1 MPLARVRPRGGGTIG
16 DPLAIPFGCVTKRAG
31 SHGSTLVE
39 QPQPGG
45 DVAVGFRTRDRLARD
60 PRMGSTPYVIAVVN
74 QKGGVGKTTT
84 AVNLAACLAASER
97 PTLLIDVDPQANAS
111 SAYGITGAERQVY
124 DALVDGVPLSRCAVE
139 TELETLHVVPS
150 GRDLVGAEI
159 ELVTMDARE
168 YRLAEAIRALED
180 AYDIVLIDC
189 PPSLGLLTLNALTAA
204 DAVLIPLQCEYYALE
219 GLANLVET
227 VDLVRSQLNPRL
239 EIQGIVL
246 TMADARNN
254 LARQVEAEV
263 RRHFGEKVY
272 RTRIPRNVR
281 LSEAPSHGQPI
292 LLYDIH
298 SKGAAAYVKLADE
311 LLAQLA
317 IDGAPRK
324 PPALA
329 RDEADSVG
337 PSASTPAEAEPVAG
351 ARSSAEAESGS
362 AAASA
367 SGAASSVHVSP
378 PTPPSSP
385 TGDEDEPT
393 P

>member
-1 MPLARVRPRGGGTIG
+1 MDTDLSSSPSR
-16 DPLAIPFGCVTKRAG
+16 
-31 SHGSTLVE
+31 S
-39 QPQPGG
+39 
-45 DVAVGFRTRDRLARD
+45 
-60 PRMGSTPYVIAVVN
+60 PYVIAIVN

-111 SAYGITGAERQVY
+111 SAYGITNAERQIY
-124 DALVDGVPLSRCAVE
+124 DALIDEVPLTHCAFE
-139 TELETLHVVPS
+139 TELETLHVVPA

-159 ELVTMDARE
+159 ELVSLESRE
-168 YRLAEAIRALED
+168 YRLFQSIQAIGD
-180 AYDIVLIDC
+180 AYEIILIDC

-227 VDLVRSQLNPRL
+227 VDLVNAELNPKL
-239 EIQGIVL
+239 TIQGIVL
-246 TMADARNN
+246 TMVDQRNN

-263 RRHFGEKVY
+263 RGHFGDKVY

-298 SKGAAAYVKLADE
+298 SKGAVAYVKLADE

-317 IDGAPRK
+317 LTTMPRK
-324 PPALA
+324 PPVL
-329 RDEADSVG
+329 
-337 PSASTPAEAEPVAG
+337 PNPQSAAYDTSDDAG
-351 ARSSAEAESGS
+351 ATFELPETTAIDHITTDH
-362 AAASA
+362 
-367 SGAASSVHVSP
+367 SVTHS
-378 PTPPSSP
+378 
-385 TGDEDEPT
+385 EE
-393 P
+393 

>member
-1 MPLARVRPRGGGTIG
+1 
-16 DPLAIPFGCVTKRAG
+16 
-31 SHGSTLVE
+31 
-39 QPQPGG
+39 
-45 DVAVGFRTRDRLARD
+45 
-60 PRMGSTPYVIAVVN
+60 MGSSPYVIAVVN

-97 PTLLIDVDPQANAS
+97 PILLIDVDPQANAS
-111 SAYGITGAERQVY
+111 SAYGITRADRHVY
-124 DALVDGVPLSRCAVE
+124 DVLIDGMPLTHCAYE

-159 ELVTMDARE
+159 ELVSMDARE
-168 YRLAEAIRALED
+168 YRLAQSIEAIGD
-180 AYDIVLIDC
+180 AYEIILIDC

-219 GLANLVET
+219 GLANLVDT
-227 VDLVRSQLNPRL
+227 VDLVRGQLNTKL

-246 TMADARNN
+246 TMADGRNN

-263 RRHFGEKVY
+263 RSHFGEKVY

-298 SKGAAAYVKLADE
+298 SKGAVAYVKLAAE

-317 IDGAPRK
+317 LSDPPRK
-324 PPALA
+324 PPVLPNPQKPIPPGGH
-329 RDEADSVG
+329 DE
-337 PSASTPAEAEPVAG
+337 STP
-351 ARSSAEAESGS
+351 
-362 AAASA
+362 
-367 SGAASSVHVSP
+367 
-378 PTPPSSP
+378 
-385 TGDEDEPT
+385 
-393 P
+393 

>member
-1 MPLARVRPRGGGTIG
+1 MDSSPGPFV
-16 DPLAIPFGCVTKRAG
+16 LAI
-31 SHGSTLVE
+31 
-39 QPQPGG
+39 
-45 DVAVGFRTRDRLARD
+45 
-60 PRMGSTPYVIAVVN
+60 VN

-111 SAYGITGAERQVY
+111 SAYGITNAERQIY
-124 DALVDGVPLSRCAVE
+124 DALIDEMPLTHCAFE
-139 TELETLHVVPS
+139 TELETLHVVPA

-159 ELVTMDARE
+159 ELVSLESRE
-168 YRLAEAIRALED
+168 YRLAQSIQAVGD
-180 AYDIVLIDC
+180 AYEIILIDC

-227 VDLVRSQLNPRL
+227 VDLVRAELNTRL
-239 EIQGIVL
+239 EVQGIVL
-246 TMADARNN
+246 TMVDQRNN

-263 RRHFGEKVY
+263 RRHFGDKVY

-317 IDGAPRK
+317 LTAPPRK
-324 PPALA
+324 PPVL
-329 RDEADSVG
+329 
-337 PSASTPAEAEPVAG
+337 PNPQST
-351 ARSSAEAESGS
+351 
-362 AAASA
+362 
-367 SGAASSVHVSP
+367 HL
-378 PTPPSSP
+378 
-385 TGDEDEPT
+385 ED
-393 P
+393 